1 MSNLAALAIIA
12 TAVLVPASAEA
23 GSCYAD
29 WSVAAPIVS
38 REGLVSVERL
48 ARLGEGKLP
57 GDIVKT
63 TLCEEGSG
71 FVYRLVLRDLHG
83 KLSNKTVNARNPFD
97 K

>member
-1 MSNLAALAIIA
+1 MSYLAALAIIT
-12 TAVLVPASAEA
+12 TAVLVPSGAEA
-23 GSCYAD
+23 GTCYSD

-38 REGLVSVERL
+38 RERLVSVERL
-48 ARLGEGKLP
+48 AQLGADKLP

-83 KLSNKTVNARNPFD
+83 KLSNKTVNARQPFA